1 MAIQSGLLLA
11 LQWDSEPPIG
21 PGTLADGTDL
31 HTRLL
36 VYLQFLYSSTNGDL
50 TTLTRRYLDAQTSG
64 DATQRM
70 QALIA
75 AAIDATN

>member
-11 LQWDSEPPIG
+11 LQWDSEPPLG
-21 PGTLADGTDL
+21 PGSLPAGTDIN
-31 HTRLL
+31 TRLL
-36 VYLQFLYSSTNGDL
+36 VYLQYLYSSSNRDL
-50 TTLTRRYLDAQTSG
+50 TTLTRRYIDAQTSG

-75 AAIDATN
+75 AATSATA